1 MDVDGDGGR
10 FEVDFEVDSNVR
22 GQQWRM
28 SLRHEGKRVFRDV
41 RTTDRVGEA
50 DYDRN
55 RPDTPRKDTFRAR
68 AVNLGNG
75 EVCTVRIVRR

>member
-1 MDVDGDGGR
+1 M
-10 FEVDFEVDSNVR
+10 
-22 GQQWRM
+22 
-28 SLRHEGKRVFRDV
+28 FRDV